1 MVHALNRQRG
11 TQLEDRNERCDGE
24 WKMLGTALTALGPR
38 TLRDD
43 AQAARG
49 ADWPIHLLTG
59 T

>member
-1 MVHALNRQRG
+1 
-11 TQLEDRNERCDGE
+11 
-24 WKMLGTALTALGPR
+24 MLGTALTALGPR